1 MDLEFNKNVLEMDS
15 ENEVNRIIEFIRNN
29 VNDKKKEGLV
39 VGLSGGIDSA
49 LVSALCV
56 RALGKKRVFGLIL
69 PEKESNPVSREYAE
83 MHAKALE
90 IQYEVIDIT
99 RELEAFGAYEKRDSI
114 IKDMFPDYLPDRH
127 RIKITLPGNILEK
140 DGLNFF
146 SLSIDDGKDVIFF
159 QRLKKN
165 QINGIFAATD
175 MKQRTRMMHLYYN
188 AERMNRLVCGTT
200 NRPEILQGF
209 FVKCGDGGVDL
220 EPIAHLYKT
229 QVYQLSGYLGV
240 PTEIIERQPSPD
252 TFNSQV
258 GDEEFFFRMPYDKV
272 DLFLHAWENEIP
284 ADEICNVMDLSQE
297 QVERVLR
304 DITSKFRST
313 KHLRELPP
321 SLLACK

>member
-1 MDLEFNKNVLEMDS
+1 LEFNKNVLYMNS
-15 ENEVNRIIEFIRNN
+15 ENEVERIIGFIRNN
-29 VNDKKKEGLV
+29 VVERKKEGLV
-39 VGLSGGIDSA
+39 IGLSGGIDSA

-56 RALGKKRVFGLIL
+56 RALGKEKVFGLVL
-69 PEKESNPVSREYAE
+69 PEKESNPVSRDYAE
-83 MHAKALE
+83 IHAKALG
-90 IQYEVIDIT
+90 IRYEVNEIT

-114 IKDMFPDYLPDRH
+114 IMDLYPEYLPDKH

-146 SLSIDDGKDVIFF
+146 SLTIDDGKKVLFF
-159 QRLKKN
+159 ERLKKH

-175 MKQRTRMMHLYYN
+175 LKQRTRMMHLYYN

-200 NRPEILQGF
+200 NRPETLQGY
-209 FVKCGDGGVDL
+209 FVKCGDGGVDM

-229 QVYQLSGYLGV
+229 QVYQLSRHLGI
-240 PTEIIERQPSPD
+240 PPEIIDRQPSPD

-272 DLFLHAWENEIP
+272 DMFLYAWEHGIDME
-284 ADEICNVMDLSQE
+284 EICNVMDLSKS

-304 DITSKFRST
+304 DLTSKFRST

-321 SLLACK
+321 SLLACR